1 MGAQRRKREFSSV
14 SGPVRTE
21 KKKRKNDNGDH
32 RDSGG
37 TSDVGSTVSGDIG
50 KLYNKKKRD

>member
-1 MGAQRRKREFSSV
+1 MSARRRKREFSSV

-32 RDSGG
+32 RDPGG
-37 TSDVGSTVSGDIG
+37 ASDGGGAAYGNIG
-50 KLYNKKKRD
+50 KRYNKKKRI